1 MRTIHAKCIKDN
13 QALIS
18 ELYELQGNA
27 IDHSMDIGSINDLCF
42 FWLYNGD
49 KIKQAIIKDYYTLLS
64 KKDLF
69 YDDRYD
75 HISLINIYDNFINKY
90 WLYQRNLISDKQ
102 FKYYRSKLA
111 YWID

>member
-1 MRTIHAKCIKDN
+1 METIHAKYTKDTKS
-13 QALIS
+13 LLS
-18 ELYELQGNA
+18 ELYELESNA
-27 IDHSMDIGSINDLCF
+27 IDYNMDMASINDLCF

-49 KIKQAIIKDYYTLLS
+49 KIKQAIIKDYYTLIS

-75 HISLINIYDNFINKY
+75 SISLINIYDNFINKY
-90 WLYQRNLISDKQ
+90 WLYQRDLISDKQ
-102 FKYYRSKLA
+102 FNYYRSKLA